1 MLIGDILIMHD
12 MTKVI
17 RIQTKIYLNLIN
29 FQMLSML
36 INLYKRDFLHE
47 VIFYEISINR
57 HISLQSFSITF
68 SSI

>member
-36 INLYKRDFLHE
+36 INLYKRNFLHE
-47 VIFYEISINR
+47 IIFYEISINR

-68 SSI
+68 SST